1 MNDLIIAA
9 MKVAR
14 AQKDNGD
21 KQAIIDVV
29 DALGN
34 IMGELD
40 EAKAKVMNHADL
52 ITNNNALKKRVDDL
66 ANKSEKLLQEAE
78 IHAQEAR
85 TQRATVQDIYQAC
98 GSNAG
103 DWNGAKPVIS
113 FISDLQRT
121 IEHLEDQL
129 SKDE

>member
-52 ITNNNALKKRVDDL
+52 ITNNNAL
-66 ANKSEKLLQEAE
+66 
-78 IHAQEAR
+78 
-85 TQRATVQDIYQAC
+85 
-98 GSNAG
+98 
-103 DWNGAKPVIS
+103 
-113 FISDLQRT
+113 
-121 IEHLEDQL
+121 
-129 SKDE
+129 